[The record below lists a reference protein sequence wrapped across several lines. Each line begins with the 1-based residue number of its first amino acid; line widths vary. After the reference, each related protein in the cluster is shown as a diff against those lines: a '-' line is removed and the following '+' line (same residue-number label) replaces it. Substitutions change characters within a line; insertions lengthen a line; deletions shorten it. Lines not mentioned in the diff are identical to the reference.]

1 MTIRDYSFLSFSYY
15 YRCRGE
21 VDQNFIQIL
30 FSRDRFPGL
39 STLALRSVSSVRCV
53 SDIRVI
59 SFEIFKSHF

>member
-1 MTIRDYSFLSFSYY
+1 MTIKDYSFLSFSYY
-15 YRCRGE
+15 YRCKGE
-21 VDQNFIQIL
+21 VKIL
-30 FSRDRFPGL
+30 SKFYSAATGL